1 MQPVVFVNSSG
12 RHRRVPS
19 RDLRLWTLLCQH
31 PGNIWVFLST
41 GLPLGSGPAL
51 LHLWVTSVFQL
62 FLGSTAISHF
72 NVTVNRN
79 KPNVSKESHF
89 YHSTNIVLCLALY
102 GRELEEEEED
112 EEEDEEQLEVHRL
125 PDLLFRKAPQLLQYT
140 AALHTRYSSDH
151 DNHDDSDGSDNEKDF
166 GIQRDRRGEL
176 RLDSHIGTVKSA
188 RDDI

>member
-1 MQPVVFVNSSG
+1 M
-12 RHRRVPS
+12 
-19 RDLRLWTLLCQH
+19 
-31 PGNIWVFLST
+31 
-41 GLPLGSGPAL
+41 
-51 LHLWVTSVFQL
+51 FQL
-62 FLGSTAISHF
+62 FLGSTAISHC

-89 YHSTNIVLCLALY
+89 YHSPNLVLCLALY

-140 AALHTRYSSDH
+140 AALHTRYGSD
-151 DNHDDSDGSDNEKDF
+151 DDDHDDSDGGDNVKDF

-176 RLDSHIGTVKSA
+176 RLDSHIGTVKSV
-188 RDDI
+188 RDDTYMHLLVLLLNLLNRKLQKEKRVTCLHFCFSVPGRIVWG